1 MLADSLQQFAR
12 LVVVVV
18 VVVVVVI
25 VAADADLLWCCAKL
39 GQKFN
44 LCVTSS
50 RAYKTCGTYSHNA
63 QRGNTTNSVHC
74 VHSKS
79 SQAIRF
85 YPVVLSVH
93 MNRTRRTHKAH
104 WTRNCFFSI
113 FEEPRTTATATAT
126 SNGNSDSGNS
136 TAATLPA
143 TCLFQHVAS
152 SISCW

>member
-12 LVVVVV
+12 LVVFVVV
-18 VVVVVVI
+18 

-63 QRGNTTNSVHC
+63 QRGNITNCVHC
-74 VHSKS
+74 VHSNP
-79 SQAIRF
+79 SQVIRL

-104 WTRNCFFSI
+104 
-113 FEEPRTTATATAT
+113 
-126 SNGNSDSGNS
+126 
-136 TAATLPA
+136 
-143 TCLFQHVAS
+143 
-152 SISCW
+152 